1 MMKYSILLFIFLYIN
16 LSQAGLPG
24 GWHEVD
30 LSNPQ
35 QQFQQAIQFSK
46 ENFVSDCKLENLNS
60 SVQLQNV
67 IKASYQI
74 VAGTNYK
81 IVFKTDHYS
90 ESTLT
95 VKVFASLPD
104 NGKVSYSITECF

>member
-1 MMKYSILLFIFLYIN
+1 MKHSILIAIFICIS
-16 LSQAGLPG
+16 LSQADVSG
-24 GWHEVD
+24 GWGEVD

-35 QQFQQAIQFSK
+35 PQFQSAVQFSK
-46 ENFVSDCKLENLNS
+46 EKFVSDCKLENINS
-60 SVQLQNV
+60 SVQLQSV
-67 IKASYQI
+67 IKAQYQI

-95 VKVFASLPD
+95 VKVFVSLPN

>member
-1 MMKYSILLFIFLYIN
+1 MMKYSILIAILVCIN
-16 LSQAGLPG
+16 LSQADVRG
-24 GWHEVD
+24 GWGDVD

-35 QQFQQAIQFSK
+35 PLFQQAVQFSK
-46 ENFVSDCKLENLNS
+46 ENFVSDCKLENINS

-67 IKASYQI
+67 IKAQYQI

-95 VKVFASLPD
+95 VKVFASLPS